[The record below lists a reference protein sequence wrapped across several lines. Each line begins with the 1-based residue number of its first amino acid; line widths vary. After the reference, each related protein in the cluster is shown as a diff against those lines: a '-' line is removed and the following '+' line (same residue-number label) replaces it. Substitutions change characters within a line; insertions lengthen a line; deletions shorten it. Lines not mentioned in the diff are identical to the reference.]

1 MKSSPRLSHAGARK
15 GKGMVA
21 RRGTA
26 RRAAGVDGSEVFGVI
41 GLDVLMIRSWRG

>member
-1 MKSSPRLSHAGARK
+1 
-15 GKGMVA
+15 MVA